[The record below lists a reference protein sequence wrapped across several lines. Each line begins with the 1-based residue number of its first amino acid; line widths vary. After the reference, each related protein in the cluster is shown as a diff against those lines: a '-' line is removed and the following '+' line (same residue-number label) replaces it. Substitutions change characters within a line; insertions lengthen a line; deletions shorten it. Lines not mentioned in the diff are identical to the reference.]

1 MSIRIVMFDPLHDG
15 CDEACRSIAGDGLQ
29 FESCDD
35 SERLLETVIAHPPDV
50 VIYCLRPDID
60 ADLAVLHLFRR
71 VAPEAPLILL
81 ARDGTLD
88 TRKAVQALRP
98 LFYAVAPFDTD
109 ELRDVVQSV
118 FARHRRRVAGE

>member
-1 MSIRIVMFDPLHDG
+1 MSIRIVVCDPLHDG
-15 CDEACRSIAGDGLQ
+15 CDEACQSFAGDGLE
-29 FESCDD
+29 FENVEDG
-35 SERLLETVIAHPPDV
+35 ERLLEAVIAHPPDV

-71 VAPEAPLILL
+71 VAPDAPLILL

-88 TRKAVQALRP
+88 TRKAVQSLRP

-109 ELRDVVQSV
+109 ELKDVVRSV
-118 FARHRRRVAGE
+118 FARHRRRASGE